1 METRSIKFKIA
12 LTGFSLVRAFAGGVL
27 AEERHASLRK
37 ESRRP
42 AGLFPVAAVPCAP
55 FLYMPTMPA
64 KGIPKTLQILD
75 AQPAFLT
82 RLLLRR
88 RKRMRL
94 LRYAP
99 SDSSTYLKYLKR
111 SFRPPHGVLGRKP
124 CIHIRLRRFA
134 YQAASLRTP
143 VRNAARNRIAAVF
156 SETNPREQRRLCK
169 AEYSE
174 ELRP

>member
-82 RLLLRR
+82 RLLMRR
-88 RKRMRL
+88 RNRMRL
-94 LRYAP
+94 LRTHGFYAHAP

-111 SFRPPHGVLGRKP
+111 SFRPTHGVLGRKP
-124 CIHIRLRRFA
+124 CIHIRSRRFA

-143 VRNAARNRIAAVF
+143 VRNAG
-156 SETNPREQRRLCK
+156 
-169 AEYSE
+169 
-174 ELRP
+174 